1 MARVEDI
8 LEVHKNI
15 AESLGNRMAEF
26 EKQLKS
32 TSNTEGNKNS
42 LDKLA
47 SEFKEFKASVWNIL
61 DLLRTLVTNL
71 SSQIDDIDNTSR
83 RNALLFGGIQEA
95 EGENLVSTVLGTI
108 QVLMGIPDLQP
119 GVIQYCHRIGSK
131 SERAPRPI
139 VVRFNDLKVKSLIW
153 SSKKKLKSSP
163 VVLSE
168 FLTKVRQSLFT
179 KARKR
184 FGITNTWT
192 LNGNIYIKL
201 PNNERRRVTTQ
212 EDFDEC
218 LKMFP
223 GPSPSSHFI
232 VKPASSALPRVSP
245 SGLPD
250 ASKKPL
256 TRRNLVKKQ

>member
-32 TSNTEGNKNS
+32 TSSTEGNRNS

-71 SSQIDDIDNTSR
+71 SSQIDDIDNCMLCCLVVFR
-83 RNALLFGGIQEA
+83 RLK
-95 EGENLVSTVLGTI
+95 
-108 QVLMGIPDLQP
+108 P

-131 SERAPRPI
+131 SEWAPRPI

-153 SSKKKLKSSP
+153 SNKKKLKSSP

-168 FLTKVRQSLFT
+168 FLTKVCQSLFT

-223 GPSPSSHFI
+223 SPSPSSHSV